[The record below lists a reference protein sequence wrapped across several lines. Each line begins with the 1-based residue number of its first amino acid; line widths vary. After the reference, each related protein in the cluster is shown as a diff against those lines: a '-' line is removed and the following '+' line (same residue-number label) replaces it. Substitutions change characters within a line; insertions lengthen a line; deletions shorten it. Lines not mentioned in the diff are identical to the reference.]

1 MSGTGLLPYRAIE
14 YSATSEAMSASERIS
29 PGTVHRN
36 VRKGKRRRRTNAPAA
51 ATEAANATTSEV
63 SASASKTLVFSTA
76 SARAS
81 ATSSKST
88 VQGGNAGHLLVHLAV
103 AVTWPAVRGR
113 AEDRRAGR
121 ATRPAPG
128 YRRRTWPGSR

>member
-51 ATEAANATTSEV
+51 ATEAANAMTSEV
-63 SASASKTLVFSTA
+63 SASASASKTLVFSTA

-88 VQGGNAGHLLVHLAV
+88 VQGGIAGHLLVL
-103 AVTWPAVRGR
+103 
-113 AEDRRAGR
+113 
-121 ATRPAPG
+121 
-128 YRRRTWPGSR
+128 SLI